1 MTWEWRPS
9 PSTQQKILQT
19 SEAIRNVKETA
30 RVQLLKLV
38 SWLRR
43 QQIINLT
50 EPENPRA
57 RAKKVIP
64 PRSPLPKRINRV
76 TNPAAPDM
84 PRAKR
89 TSAEVAAAK
98 AEKAQLLQRL
108 DELNKQNKLALAE
121 MEINE
126 EEEEAREERTVVRR
140 IEDLVPE
147 AHNEVC
153 PVHPVEPRDD
163 ELEEFPMDEDEP
175 LSIQDE
181 KDEPSR
187 LEGERIDVQIQPVS
201 WMLPR
206 GFTTNYNN
214 R

>member
-1 MTWEWRPS
+1 M
-9 PSTQQKILQT
+9 
-19 SEAIRNVKETA
+19 SEAIQNVKETA

-50 EPENPRA
+50 EPENPHA

-64 PRSPLPKRINRV
+64 PRSPLPKSINRV

-98 AEKAQLLQRL
+98 AKKAQLLQRL

-126 EEEEAREERTVVRR
+126 EEEEAREEQTVV
-140 IEDLVPE
+140 
-147 AHNEVC
+147 
-153 PVHPVEPRDD
+153 
-163 ELEEFPMDEDEP
+163 
-175 LSIQDE
+175 
-181 KDEPSR
+181 
-187 LEGERIDVQIQPVS
+187 
-201 WMLPR
+201 
-206 GFTTNYNN
+206 
-214 R
+214 